1 MQGRPK
7 GGKNNYHS
15 KEEKIK
21 IVKEMLDCNLSPL
34 DVEKKYNISHS
45 LAGKWRKDY
54 LEKGE
59 GSIKYPNLINNNW
72 NTTRPLEKITSD
84 TTMILIWFKRQ
95 RYDWTYYVDAFDD
108 SIIESVFKPFYH
120 GVNISNHKLAL
131 IDMHENKIKRGSKIV
146 FKYIIIFLLFQI
158 HIIFCIVY
166 IFLKAV
172 HVYLNQLLFHYQQ
185 RKFYHNLR
193 LLKIYVQLS

>member
-166 IFLKAV
+166 IFLKVV
-172 HVYLNQLLFHYQQ
+172 HVCQSLLLFHHQQ
-185 RKFYHNLR
+185 RKFYHNLK